1 MSHMVQQ
8 KKEYFIT
15 IRVNLEMYTD
25 ISKLASIME
34 KGNISE
40 FGRETFERMI
50 KNARQKGI
58 L

>member
-15 IRVNLEMYTD
+15 IRVDEKMYSD
-25 ISKLASIME
+25 VSKLASIME

-40 FGRETFERMI
+40 FTRETFERMI